1 MYNFLL
7 TINKKIIMIEN
18 NVKTR
23 TFKHLTLQDRQIIL
37 HMRFIEKK
45 TLQEIADIVGKSK
58 STISSEISR
67 NKVKNQIFTSCFS
80 AYSNNSYERVV
91 MEFKF

>member
-18 NVKTR
+18 NIKTR
-23 TFKHLTLQDRQIIL
+23 TFKHLTLQDRQIIF
-37 HMRFIEKK
+37 HMRFVEKK

-58 STISSEISR
+58 S
-67 NKVKNQIFTSCFS
+67 
-80 AYSNNSYERVV
+80 
-91 MEFKF
+91 